1 MIRKTRKDLNDNG
14 YLLALINSMGDGVI
28 ATDKNG
34 VIHLYNGAALNILDS
49 NSTIDG
55 VPLDQVLT
63 LYDKKDDTI
72 PLRTL
77 LHDLKAQF
85 VSRDLRLR
93 YSDQSWVNLF
103 LSIAPVRHAY
113 GKKLAEGFVFIFR
126 DITREK
132 SLEEERDEFIS
143 VISHELRTPVAIA
156 EGNVSNAQF
165 VLEKQ
170 GGEEILTTAINQ
182 AHQQII
188 FLSGLIND
196 LSTLSR
202 AENNKLKIE
211 ASDINVVELV
221 QALQKDYNEQ
231 AQAKGLELEA
241 HTDSG
246 LELLHSSKLYVHE
259 ILQNFLTNSIK
270 YTDSGKVLIT
280 AETHKEGVLFTV
292 SDTGIGIS
300 KSDQERIFN
309 KFFRSED
316 YRTRKNSGTGIG
328 LYVTKKLAAL
338 LGAEID
344 VSSKLNHGSSF
355 RIYIPNIEKSEQYP
369 KLPA

>member
-1 MIRKTRKDLNDNG
+1 MIGKKQDLS
-14 YLLALINSMGDGVI
+14 YLKALIHSMADGVI
-28 ATDKNG
+28 ATNKNG
-34 VIHLYNGAALNILDS
+34 TIDLYNGAALNILDS
-49 NSTIDG
+49 NQTIDQMNIDK
-55 VPLDQVLT
+55 VLLLLDTAGNNIHIPTIL
-63 LYDKKDDTI
+63 KD
-72 PLRTL
+72 LS
-77 LHDLKAQF
+77 AQF
-85 VSRDLRLR
+85 ISRDYRLQ
-93 YSDQSWVNLF
+93 YSDGSFVNLYI
-103 LSIAPVRHAY
+103 SIAPVRYTY
-113 GKKLAEGFVFIFR
+113 GKNLPQGFVFILR

-170 GGEEILTTAINQ
+170 DGDELLKTAINQ

-211 ASDINVVELV
+211 TTDINVVELV
-221 QALQKDYNEQ
+221 KSLQKDYHEQ
-231 AQAKGLELEA
+231 AHAKGLELEA
-241 HTDSG
+241 HTDDG
-246 LELLHSSKLYVHE
+246 LELLRSSQLYVHE

-270 YTDSGKVLIT
+270 YTDEGKVLIT
-280 AETHKEGVLFTV
+280 AEPYKNGVLFTV

-344 VSSKLNHGSSF
+344 VSSKLNHGSNF
-355 RIYIPNIEKSEQYP
+355 RIYIPNITDV
-369 KLPA
+369 A